1 METALLLLILLL
13 PLLLW
18 WLAQRHG
25 GTQES
30 CHGGLGL
37 VLCISIC
44 SALAYVQLGAFGQWQ
59 QAYVDQHIDLQ
70 LAGRI
75 TEARRQL
82 AKTPQQPQL
91 MLELVAL
98 YNQGGLY
105 PEAVALQQQLIEI
118 QGQQPE
124 LLAQLAELQYYRD
137 QRQLSDSTCELLGQV
152 FRQQPAQLQARML
165 LANALFQRQQ
175 YLPAI
180 AQWQWLLAQ
189 PQYAD
194 YQQPLQTAIEHARKL
209 LRQSSNRTLVA
220 DNLRQG

>member
-18 WLAQRHG
+18 WLARRHG
-25 GTQES
+25 GTKEPS
-30 CHGGLGL
+30 FGGLLL
-37 VLCISIC
+37 VLSISIC
-44 SALAYVQLGAFGQWQ
+44 SALAYGQLGAFGQWQ

-105 PEAVALQQQLIEI
+105 PEAVQLQQQLIEL
-118 QGQQPE
+118 QGPQPE

-137 QRQLSDSTCELLGQV
+137 QRNSATVPVSYWGKFSVNNRHSCKPVCCWRTRCFNVSNICQQLRSGSGC
-152 FRQQPAQLQARML
+152 
-165 LANALFQRQQ
+165 
-175 YLPAI
+175 
-180 AQWQWLLAQ
+180 
-189 PQYAD
+189 
-194 YQQPLQTAIEHARKL
+194 
-209 LRQSSNRTLVA
+209 
-220 DNLRQG
+220 